1 MSVHSPIFELLVD
14 ENREMGEGEERERL
28 DKGKM
33 MPHFGGLSGPTPPPP
48 PPVSSAPVPLWEV
61 QLTHLSGDLWA
72 WTHGSCYSSLKMV
85 SQPWA

>member
-33 MPHFGGLSGPTPPPP
+33 MPHFGGLSGPTPPPRP
-48 PPVSSAPVPLWEV
+48 QFPL
-61 QLTHLSGDLWA
+61 HPCLSGKF
-72 WTHGSCYSSLKMV
+72 SSPI
-85 SQPWA
+85 SQVISGPGRMAAVILL